1 MIGPVRRWQAG
12 AEKERGVSG
21 GRRQRRYRQVARRAA
36 AGVAREL
43 PGLAVALRG
52 AVGRGYRAGDLW
64 ADLRAGLT
72 VASLALP
79 LSVALASAL
88 SLRGTG
94 VRPEDGVYAAIV
106 AGAVAALLGG
116 SRGQITGPTAAFVV
130 ALTPVGAQ
138 LGLWGV
144 AMATL
149 LAGVIQTGMGLLR
162 FGRFVE
168 FIPSP
173 VTTGFTAGIGLVIA
187 VLQVRD
193 FVGLPIDALPTA
205 FVDKVWVLAQ
215 GVRAHLFSGAGAVGV
230 SGVSAWSD
238 ALVGVVTLGAMFAAP
253 RLPLVRRLPGP
264 PVGIVLGTLLVMGL
278 GAVWPWFEPATL
290 ASRFGG
296 QGAQGGVAAGLP
308 AVVWPWGQPGA
319 GGGPVAV
326 TTASVRL
333 VLITALA
340 LAMMGSIN
348 SLISAGVADG
358 LTGARHD
365 PDSELV
371 AQGLGNVA
379 APFFGGFACAGEVAR
394 TVVSVRA
401 GSRSPVAGVAHAGVL
416 LASLLVLAPAL
427 GRVPMASLAALMLF
441 MARGM
446 VDPKNLLFLAR
457 HAPRADAALLGV
469 CFGVTVLID
478 VATAVAVGVTM
489 ASVVFMRRMADEIVL
504 RPETGKHPAWDQPV
518 PAGVVLF
525 RAGGPLFFG
534 AARRALGQLAQ
545 AERGTRVIIVDM
557 SAVPSV
563 DATAMAAL
571 DSAVGRLRSA
581 GVLVVLS
588 AVRAR
593 VERDMIRAGWEDR
606 DDAPVITGNVE
617 AGVEVARAWV
627 EAQ

>member
-1 MIGPVRRWQAG
+1 M
-12 AEKERGVSG
+12 SG
-21 GRRQRRYRQVARRAA
+21 GVRSGRYRRVARRAA

-52 AVGRGYRAGDLW
+52 TLGAGYRVGDLW
-64 ADLRAGLT
+64 ADVRAGLT

-79 LSVALASAL
+79 LCIALSSAL

-106 AGAVAALLGG
+106 AGTVAALLGG

-193 FVGLPIDALPTA
+193 FVGLPVEALPPA
-205 FVDKVWVLAQ
+205 FVDKVWVLAE
-215 GVRAHLFSGAGAVGV
+215 GVGGHLFSGGGALGLA
-230 SGVSAWSD
+230 GVSAWSD
-238 ALVGVVTLGAMFAAP
+238 AMVGVVTLVVMFASP
-253 RLPLVRRLPGP
+253 RVPVVRGLPGP
-264 PVGIVLGTLLVMGL
+264 LVGIVIGTVVAMGL
-278 GAVWPWFEPATL
+278 GAVWPWFEPATVGSRYGVPG
-290 ASRFGG
+290 AS
-296 QGAQGGVAAGLP
+296 GGVASGLP
-308 AVVWPWGQPGA
+308 GLVWPWERPGA
-319 GGGPVAV
+319 GGGEVAV

-333 VLITALA
+333 VVITALA

-358 LTGARHD
+358 LSGARHD
-365 PDSELV
+365 ADGELV

-401 GSRSPVAGVAHAGVL
+401 GSRSPLACVAHAGVL
-416 LASLLVLAPAL
+416 MVALVVMAPAL

-446 VDPKNLLFLAR
+446 VDPKHLLFLAR

-469 CFGVTVLID
+469 CVVVTVLID
-478 VATAVAVGVTM
+478 VATAVGVGVTM
-489 ASVVFMRRMADEIVL
+489 ASVVFMRRMAEEIVL
-504 RPETGKHPAWDQPV
+504 RPETGKHPAWEEPV
-518 PAGVVLF
+518 PAGVVLY

-571 DSAVGRLRSA
+571 DSAVGRLRKA

-588 AVRAR
+588 AVRSR
-593 VERDMIRAGWEDR
+593 VERDLMRAGWGER
-606 DDAPVITGNVE
+606 SDAPVITGSVE
-617 AGVEVARAWV
+617 AGIEVARAWV
-627 EAQ
+627 EGQ